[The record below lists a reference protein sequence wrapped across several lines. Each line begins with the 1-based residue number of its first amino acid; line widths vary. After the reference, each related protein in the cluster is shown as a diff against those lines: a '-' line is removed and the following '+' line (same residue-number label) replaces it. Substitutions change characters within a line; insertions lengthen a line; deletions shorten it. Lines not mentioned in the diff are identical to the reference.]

1 MANAPLPLGK
11 WLGLAA
17 LIVVVDQ
24 ITKLVA
30 EQSMRFGERIN
41 ILPVFDLTLVYN
53 RGAAFSFL
61 AQGDGWQ
68 RWFLSVIAVAAS
80 IFIVWLMKTQ
90 AQDSRRMMLALTL
103 ILAGAIGNLIDRL
116 FYGHVVDFLLVYWHP
131 WYYPAFNIADT
142 AITLG
147 AILLIWDEWRRW
159 QASKRASKAATVAN
173 KAANNKAD
181 KSSQSKPR

>member
-1 MANAPLPLGK
+1 MASVSIGK

-17 LIVVVDQ
+17 IIVMIDQ
-24 ITKLVA
+24 ATKLIA
-30 EQSMRFGERIN
+30 ENTMRFGERIN
-41 ILPVFDLTLVYN
+41 LLPVFDLTLVYN

-68 RWFLSVIAVAAS
+68 RWFLSGVAVAA
-80 IFIVWLMKTQ
+80 IVFILWLMKSQGDNT
-90 AQDSRRMMLALTL
+90 RRMMLALTL
-103 ILAGAIGNLIDRL
+103 ILSGAIGNLIDRL

-147 AILLIWDEWRRW
+147 AILLIWDELQRWRR
-159 QASKRASKAATVAN
+159 SRASSATRQS
-173 KAANNKAD
+173 D
-181 KSSQSKPR
+181 QSKP

>member
-1 MANAPLPLGK
+1 MASVSIGK

-17 LIVVVDQ
+17 IIVMVDQ
-24 ITKLVA
+24 ATKLIA
-30 EQSMRFGERIN
+30 ENTMRFGERIN
-41 ILPVFDLTLVYN
+41 LLPVFDLTLVYN

-68 RWFLSVIAVAAS
+68 RWFLSGVAVAA
-80 IFIVWLMKTQ
+80 IVFILWLMKSQ
-90 AQDSRRMMLALTL
+90 ADNTRRMMLALTL
-103 ILAGAIGNLIDRL
+103 ILSGAIGNLIDRL

-147 AILLIWDEWRRW
+147 AILLIWDELQRWRR
-159 QASKRASKAATVAN
+159 SRTESATRQT
-173 KAANNKAD
+173 D
-181 KSSQSKPR
+181 QTKP